1 MVPILLYHNGIKIFF
16 IFYKVRHTFQYFY
29 DNFVIEVIKMEYT
42 LNLSQEIAEI
52 YNLSAKQLNVSIET
66 VLEEA
71 LVYYIGTCLKEKKPL
86 N

>member
-1 MVPILLYHNGIKIFF
+1 
-16 IFYKVRHTFQYFY
+16 
-29 DNFVIEVIKMEYT
+29 MEYT

-52 YNLSAKQLNVSIET
+52 YNLSAKQLNVSVET

-71 LVYYIGTCLKEKKPL
+71 LAYYIGTCLKEKKTL